1 MTIGESCRAIA
12 RETLAKTL
20 AWAIEQAQHG
30 MSLPD
35 IQHRLALD

>member
-12 RETLAKTL
+12 RETLAKTI
-20 AWAIEQAQHG
+20 AWAVEKAQHG

-35 IQHRLALD
+35 IQHRPALS